1 MPTPEFS
8 NTAMDEAAEQLLTI
22 VKKGANLRY
31 GNPGH
36 LKLAMDVGDLL
47 VFNAHGMMATF
58 IPPGPA
64 VSSHGDAGASRCGA
78 AIIYQRSCVGQD
90 QGRRSTNSAT
100 SIEGEGKNHHRCQAP
115 ASADRAAKES
125 AGDDSN
131 TTAVPAPSK
140 SKRRPKPMPRRLK
153 AAHAESKEKETGGTQ
168 GNSPPAYT
176 SSQKGKGKEVG
187 PAENDAVVN
196 RGRTTRVEKRQK
208 GSNTSSPPTAGGAGA
223 MQHVAD
229 ATTMQTKTSKC
240 PKVVPELVSPQND
253 SPKLISPKEDRKS
266 ALDGAELIPPC
277 DACMKSGI
285 MCREGFGTTGATLKA
300 CGQCA
305 LAKTEVFPLPKLHL
319 VNKARKDLSHAAC
332 PQTEVDADYSQCHR
346 RITATATSVP
356 PITTLDSQ
364 TPPPAEPS
372 ESSILDPP
380 NAQQTMDVDFDDS
393 GNGLTKVL
401 EGMTLEAMQ
410 DSASLKAKSAAL
422 QDSTASLLA
431 TISELKAKNVTA
443 TTQLKDLQARIKSQ
457 DVALHE
463 LQGLW
468 LEVAALQDEVK
479 MLRGESTARDQQLWS
494 AQDQLR
500 KQERAMAVL
509 QDAYNTIHQR
519 LTGQPHSLSSLFTN
533 SLYLTNPM
541 YGASQ
546 PMVPLSMGQMQNM
559 EGLYLNL
566 LSSVANISNSS
577 MLGAPAA
584 GPSANAIAGSSCTG
598 GDTISSMAPGSR

>member
-1 MPTPEFS
+1 MPTPKFS

-36 LKLAMDVGDLL
+36 LKLVMDVGDLL
-47 VFNAHGMMATF
+47 GKGLCSLHIVTGVQHPWHDGN
-58 IPPGPA
+58 IYPA
-64 VSSHGDAGASRCGA
+64 SPAISCHGDAVQQSFTSAPVWARIRDDDPRIQQHPLKEKA
-78 AIIYQRSCVGQD
+78 RIITVARPQRQP
-90 QGRRSTNSAT
+90 T
-100 SIEGEGKNHHRCQAP
+100 EP
-115 ASADRAAKES
+115 AKES

-131 TTAVPAPSK
+131 TAAVPAPSK
-140 SKRRPKPMPRRLK
+140 SKRRPKPMPRRSK
-153 AAHAESKEKETGGTQ
+153 AAHAESKEKETGGTR

-196 RGRTTRVEKRQK
+196 RGRTTRVEKRRK

-223 MQHVAD
+223 TQHVAD
-229 ATTMQTKTSKC
+229 ATTMQTKTSKR
-240 PKVVPELVSPQND
+240 PKVVPEPVSPQND

-300 CGQCA
+300 CGRCA
-305 LAKTEVFPLPKLHL
+305 RQKLRCSLAKVAPGEQG
-319 VNKARKDLSHAAC
+319 RKRSLSRRR
-332 PQTEVDADYSQCHR
+332 PQTE
-346 RITATATSVP
+346 
-356 PITTLDSQ
+356 DSQ

-372 ESSILDPP
+372 ESSILYPP
-380 NAQQTMDVDFDDS
+380 DAQQTMDVDFDDS
-393 GNGLTKVL
+393 GDGLTKVL
-401 EGMTLEAMQ
+401 EGMTLEVMQ

-422 QDSTASLLA
+422 QDSTASLRA
-431 TISELKAKNVTA
+431 TISELKAENVA
-443 TTQLKDLQARIKSQ
+443 AAAQLKDLQARIKSQ
-457 DVALHE
+457 DAALHE
-463 LQGLW
+463 LQGLR

-479 MLRGESTARDQQLWS
+479 MLRGESTARDQQLRS

-500 KQERAMAVL
+500 QQERATAVL
-509 QDAYNTIHQR
+509 QDAYNAIRQR
-519 LTGQPHSLSSLFTN
+519 LTGQPHSLSSPFTN
-533 SLYLTNPM
+533 SLYLANSM
-541 YGASQ
+541 YGAGQ

-566 LSSVANISNSS
+566 PSSVANISNGS

-584 GPSANAIAGSSCTG
+584 GPSANAIAGSSLY
-598 GDTISSMAPGSR
+598 RRRHQ